1 MTKEGLNLNYRK
13 ISKYGLDFEMKL
25 DKYSKKLEEGTI
37 RKGDVPQLIKLL
49 NMSYEF
55 GRADGSCYR
64 EARRLIEE
72 KMDLVAKYYN
82 CNAEEICIDYGNF
95 PFSTQNES
103 DMEKKLQC
111 KIILGRADF
120 RKTKIQ
126 DLGELQSILGDA
138 IFGESEITSLGK
150 LQSIGE
156 DADFRKSKIE
166 DVGELKHIGG
176 KPIFSRFTNAY
187 ANSIAMHDVKTKI
200 YTEKQLQDRY
210 RRLIDYNK
218 KIEEHTITEADIPQ
232 LLDDLFLLK
241 NYNLIEIIDDKNII
255 RDLEDNLCNIMSLI
269 AQCLGCKES
278 EICLGTFIGEFK
290 MMTEVPYKF
299 IIGDAYFDTYTPN
312 IKSLNGLQAI
322 YGCAYFSRGNVKDLG
337 ELKSIGGDAIFRETK
352 IKSLG
357 KLESIGGDADFI
369 KSKIEDFGELQS
381 IGGNVLLYFSSPR
394 IKDLGKLQRI
404 GGYADFNNSRLESL
418 GELQSIGG
426 MVDFRGAHM
435 TSLGKLQSIGGDA
448 LFSKSDIQDLGELE
462 NIGGDVDLC
471 DTKITSIG
479 KLKNI
484 GGKIKADGVVK
495 TKKDVLEKA
504 QKAIE
509 ENKRRYEEEQKSQN
523 HSLAEL
529 AMVVKDVP
537 QTEIDQAQKTI
548 KGIAEEKG
556 DNGENKDVRDDN

>member
-1 MTKEGLNLNYRK
+1 MRKEGLHLDYRK
-13 ISKYGLDFEMKL
+13 VSKDRLDFEMKL

-55 GRADGSCYR
+55 GRADGSSYR

-255 RDLEDNLCNIMSLI
+255 EDLMNNLGNIKSLI
-269 AQCLGCKES
+269 AQYLGCKES
-278 EICLGTFIGEFK
+278 EIYLGDFIGKFK

-299 IIGDAYFDTYTPN
+299 IIGDALFSDTPY

-322 YGCAYFSRGNVKDLG
+322 YGCAYFFRSNVKDLG
-337 ELKSIGGDAIFRETK
+337 ELKSIGGEAIFRETK

-369 KSKIEDFGELQS
+369 KSKIEDFGELRS
-381 IGGNVLLYFSSPR
+381 IGGDVLLYFSSPR

-404 GGYADFNNSRLESL
+404 GGDADFNNSRLESL

-448 LFSKSDIQDLGELE
+448 WFSKSDIQDLGELE

-529 AMVVKDVP
+529 AMAVKDVP